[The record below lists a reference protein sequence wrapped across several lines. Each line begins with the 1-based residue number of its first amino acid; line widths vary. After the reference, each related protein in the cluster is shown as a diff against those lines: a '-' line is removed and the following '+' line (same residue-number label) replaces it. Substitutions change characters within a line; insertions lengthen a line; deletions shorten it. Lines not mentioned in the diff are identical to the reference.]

1 MKRKVINSNENH
13 KVSLHTCCSNLK
25 LGFPGT
31 LGLHW
36 VHAAWLWHQSWMAT
50 TSGLLPSKID
60 SDWHRPK

>member
-13 KVSLHTCCSNLK
+13 KVSLHTCHSNLK

-36 VHAAWLWHQSWMAT
+36 VHDAWLWHQ
-50 TSGLLPSKID
+50 P
-60 SDWHRPK
+60 